1 MTPTSRSVLKGVL
14 IEVER
19 ERDISS
25 NPGSP
30 LQWTPSNWEPVK
42 LLRPSAECRA
52 QRTVQ
57 SKENPIAHIFRMQT
71 REAVT
76 QGEQILIARSTQWRQ
91 KQKGGR
97 YSISGGWFLK
107 GIAVDHVTSVV
118 LLLVWAWNDHWGV
131 HLRHL
136 GISRLRDVGV
146 DWLRISDG
154 TWLRKCGIALLGNL
168 GVVRLWNLWKAWL
181 LNYGNKWFLRWRW
194 RLAGLFHL
202 LLLRLRGWSE
212 GLFLLIWT
220 HALKKAGPRDRKA
233 DLVV

>member
-30 LQWTPSNWEPVK
+30 LRWTPSNWEPVK

-57 SKENPIAHIFRMQT
+57 SKENLIAHIFRMQT

-107 GIAVDHVTSVV
+107 GIAVDHVTSGCPSAG
-118 LLLVWAWNDHWGV
+118 LGLEWP
-131 HLRHL
+131 LR
-136 GISRLRDVGV
+136 
-146 DWLRISDG
+146 G
-154 TWLRKCGIALLGNL
+154 TPQAPWYFQAEG
-168 GVVRLWNLWKAWL
+168 
-181 LNYGNKWFLRWRW
+181 RWC
-194 RLAGLFHL
+194 RLAPDLWWNMAPEVWNSLAREPWCCPFVEPLEGMAPQLWEQMVSEVEVEAGRAVSPAAAQAQGVEWRAVSADMNSCFKE
-202 LLLRLRGWSE
+202 GW
-212 GLFLLIWT
+212 T
-220 HALKKAGPRDRKA
+220 
-233 DLVV
+233 